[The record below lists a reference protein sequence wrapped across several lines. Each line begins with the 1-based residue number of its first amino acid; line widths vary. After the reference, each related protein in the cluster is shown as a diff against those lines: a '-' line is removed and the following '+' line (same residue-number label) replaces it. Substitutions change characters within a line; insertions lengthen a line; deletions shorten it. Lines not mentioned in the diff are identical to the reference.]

1 MMVRCGRARGLA
13 GVSHHGSNVWNACL
27 GAGCAAY
34 FIFLDGWVLALD
46 VKVLLAPPCIF
57 HQWLY
62 YITHVYKIF
71 RSRQNHFHVHASL

>member
-1 MMVRCGRARGLA
+1 MMVRCGGARGLA

-46 VKVLLAPPCIF
+46 AKVLLAPP
-57 HQWLY
+57 
-62 YITHVYKIF
+62 
-71 RSRQNHFHVHASL
+71 